1 MLKEFARF
9 IARLETKQLTE
20 VLPKQFIR
28 IAAGENKGQST
39 RQFMLISRTRH
50 DSASERPELFWLHQV
65 CNSNVELH
73 CCANVLRDVFD
84 GGAQSRRQA
93 KRSRP
98 SFSIGAIELE
108 QPLDPST
115 HINGFPDFA
124 EPQTSQTSSSE
135 KSYFSIPIRLI
146 TQRF

>member
-9 IARLETKQLTE
+9 ILRLETKQLTE
-20 VLPKQFIR
+20 LLTKQFIR
-28 IAAGENKGQST
+28 IIAAGKNKGQST
-39 RQFMLISRTRH
+39 RQFMLISRTRD
-50 DSASERPELFWLHQV
+50 DSASERPELFSLHQV

-93 KRSRP
+93 KRFCP

-108 QPLDPST
+108 QPPDPSI
-115 HINGFPDFA
+115 HINGFPDLA
-124 EPQTSQTSSSE
+124 EPQTSQTH
-135 KSYFSIPIRLI
+135 L
-146 TQRF
+146 QRSLLLFNS